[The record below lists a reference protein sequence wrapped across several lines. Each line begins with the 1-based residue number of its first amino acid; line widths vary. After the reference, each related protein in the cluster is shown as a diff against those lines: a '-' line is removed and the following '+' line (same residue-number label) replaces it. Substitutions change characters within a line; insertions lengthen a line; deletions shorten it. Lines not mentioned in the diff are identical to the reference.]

1 MEGVSLVTDNKPLLG
16 LLGQAGRVRKKQ
28 QEMKQKHDQHAR
40 SRTLYGGDPVWAK
53 HHLEEPRW
61 LGGVIESRL
70 GPLSYEIILMDGRV
84 MRRHQDD
91 VILRETGSKAQE
103 KLNKPQFPCPPPM
116 PLPNVSATT
125 YMDPHTESRNHEE
138 KSSEEGLYFSR
149 TTHRFEKSGRQIL
162 RGCAAFSKTTE
173 YKPAY
178 WLAQIHSPSQTNCW
192 IYKGTHAKTEIIVKL
207 SSCVLGYVTI

>member
-1 MEGVSLVTDNKPLLG
+1 MTDNKPLLG

-40 SRTLYGGDPVWAK
+40 SRTLYAGDPVWVK

-84 MRRHQDD
+84 MRRHQDN

-103 KLNKPQFPCPPPM
+103 KLNNPQFPCPPPM

-138 KSSEEGLYFSR
+138 KSSEEGLPSPEPHTDSR
-149 TTHRFEKSGRQIL
+149 NQEDKSSEDAL
-162 RGCAAFSKTTE
+162 
-173 YKPAY
+173 
-178 WLAQIHSPSQTNCW
+178 HSPKPPNKNQPTGVRRSTRPR
-192 IYKGTHAKTEIIVKL
+192 KPIVGFIKELMQRQKSL
-207 SSCVLGYVTI
+207 SSYQVVF